1 MIRLVKIEIE
11 LPEDVLTDYIS
22 GVNTLN
28 GLVENK
34 IPGTAKIQK
43 ELLKSRRA
51 ELGWKV
57 LEAME
62 KATGKQIPTENL

>member
-11 LPEDVLTDYIS
+11 LPEDVLTDYIN

-43 ELLKSRRA
+43 EPLKGRRA

-62 KATGKQIPTENL
+62 RFTGKQIPTENL